1 MGEIIISVMG
11 KDGEFRSKKADI
23 AKMTESFESMKQ
35 EVKDAFQELRED
47 NDKADED

>member
-1 MGEIIISVMG
+1 MEIIISMMG
-11 KDGEFRSKKADI
+11 EDGEFRSKKADL

-47 NDKADED
+47 NDKPSES